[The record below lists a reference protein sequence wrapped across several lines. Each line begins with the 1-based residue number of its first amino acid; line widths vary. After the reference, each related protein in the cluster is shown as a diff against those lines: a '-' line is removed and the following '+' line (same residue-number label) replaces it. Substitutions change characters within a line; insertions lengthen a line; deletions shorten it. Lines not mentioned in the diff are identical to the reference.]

1 MILKGISLCGF
12 KSFYRKVN
20 LDFGSGITAIVGPNG
35 CGKSN
40 IADAIRWVLGEQNPR
55 VLRGKRMDDTIFK
68 GTQSRKP
75 LNMTEVS
82 LVFDNSNGSTSLPY
96 EEVTVTRKLFR
107 SGESEYRINDLECRL
122 KDVTDLILDAGI
134 GNDAYSL
141 IEQKMIDAILNG
153 RSGERRR
160 IIEEAAGIV
169 KYKERRRQAIRKL
182 ERTRHDLDHIQV
194 LVDEVE
200 RTVRGLKRHVGKAKR
215 YKAFRE
221 REREIDI
228 VVARNEAAELGK
240 RDDIVRG
247 HLKTLEEERRAA
259 LVRLQGIEDKLRE
272 CKTGL
277 MTREE
282 RLNAMREDLKGR
294 ILVIKSQDERLAIL
308 RERTTH
314 RRQRQER
321 IGIEMTES
329 RASVESLE
337 EERKALAS
345 EREEKSLR
353 LEEVS
358 GRLVELEAERS
369 LVEGELQGEENRF
382 RAGEKDRLRR
392 LEAVTENKARLGALK
407 SERAS
412 LTERMERLDREIG
425 EKQSVIDR
433 SIGEREGFSEEIAEL
448 KTVVDQ
454 MSLRLRKLSRLRE
467 KIGRR
472 RDFSDSELKK
482 QQLQLNNVTTQLE
495 MQKRWR
501 DDYEGY
507 PPGVASVLRER
518 EKLPGIV
525 GTVGDL
531 FEIEEQFARAIET
544 GLAPYLKMVVS
555 ESTLSALNAINFLRS
570 EGKGVAS
577 FISLEMIRSMA
588 DSRVTKPPPWV
599 IASGIDV
606 VRCEPKLRPLRDV
619 LLGDLW
625 IVPPPQSRE
634 DFDEYLNAQARVIS
648 LDGSLLRDGMVI
660 GGGVDGRDIPFLLQR
675 SKRIEDL
682 EREATSLSQML
693 DKTESGFRKL
703 NQLLKGADEEYS
715 KLQNRSSMET
725 EALREKEVMVQTLER
740 EGTLLREEIRRLQ
753 EERNHLFS
761 LQESKEKEIRE
772 LETAR
777 EEAEREVSETDEPD
791 SGIHLDL
798 IKDRKNALDKEIEGL
813 KVEGAALGSIL
824 TEYGKRLEGIERTI
838 GNRMETIQR
847 LESESASLEAE
858 LVLIGDED
866 RQLREGRDE
875 TARLV
880 DRLDGDVSRS
890 EDEIR
895 IVRAEVSRDEED
907 LGKLRREIEEKVS
920 RIQNLVLEKNDLQN
934 RASSLRERI
943 EEKYGIDISELPPIG
958 DGEDIQVE
966 DLKQELGDIRS
977 KISSLGYVNFVA
989 LEEYEREEERCALLR
1004 SQRDDL
1010 VESKE
1015 SLEKT
1020 IRKINR
1026 TAREQFIETFD
1037 RVRENF
1043 QETFRVLFR
1052 GGRADLIMA
1061 DGEDPLEAEIDM
1073 VAQPLGKRLES
1084 IDLLSGGERAL
1095 TALALL
1101 FGIYLVKPSPFCILD
1116 EADAALDDAN
1126 VDRLLEML
1134 FRFKRDT
1141 QFILIT
1147 HNKKTMS
1154 AANCLY
1160 GVTMAEPGISKIV
1173 SVSLDETDGG
1183 KKGHPKKTVTREE
1196 TASV

>member
-1 MILKGISLCGF
+1 MILKGIRLCGF

-107 SGESEYRINDLECRL
+107 SGESEYLINNMECRL

-141 IEQKMIDAILNG
+141 IEQKMIDEILNG

-200 RTVRGLKRHVGKAKR
+200 RTVRGLKRHVGKARR

-221 REREIDI
+221 REKEIEI
-228 VVARNEAAELGK
+228 VVARNEATRYRE
-240 RDDIVRG
+240 RENIVREQ
-247 HLKTLEEERRAA
+247 LQTLEKGRQAAFTRVQSLEE
-259 LVRLQGIEDKLRE
+259 KLRE
-272 CKTGL
+272 SKAGL
-277 MTREE
+277 TTREE
-282 RLNAMREDLKGR
+282 RLNAMREDLKTR
-294 ILVIKSQDERLAIL
+294 VLEIKSQDERLAIL

-321 IGIEMTES
+321 IGIEMADNHS
-329 RASVESLE
+329 SVESLE
-337 EERKALAS
+337 EERKALAGERDVKSHRLKEVSRILEELES
-345 EREEKSLR
+345 ERSAVED
-353 LEEVS
+353 
-358 GRLVELEAERS
+358 ELEKEER
-369 LVEGELQGEENRF
+369 RF
-382 RAGEKDRLRR
+382 RAGEENRLKR
-392 LEAVTENKARLGALK
+392 LERVTEIRAKLATLE
-407 SERAS
+407 SERSS
-412 LTERMERLDREIG
+412 LIERVEGLEREIG
-425 EKQSVIDR
+425 EKESVINK
-433 SIGEREGFSEEIAEL
+433 SIGEKEGFSEEVAEL
-448 KTVVDQ
+448 KTIVDE

-467 KIGRR
+467 KVTRR
-472 RDFSDSELKK
+472 RDVSDSELKE
-482 QQLQLNNVTTQLE
+482 QQLRLNNVTTQLE

-507 PPGVASVLRER
+507 PPGVVSVLREKER
-518 EKLPGIV
+518 LPGII
-525 GTVGDL
+525 GTVGEL
-531 FEIEEQFARAIET
+531 FEIEDQFARAIEA

-555 ESTLSALNAINFLRS
+555 ESTRSALNAINFLRS

-577 FISLEMIRSMA
+577 FISLEIIRSVIRKGVA
-588 DSRVTKPPPWV
+588 KPPPWV
-599 IASGIDV
+599 IATGVDV
-606 VRCEPKLRPLRDV
+606 VRCESRLRPLRDA
-619 LLGDLW
+619 LLRDLW

-634 DFDEYLNAQARVIS
+634 DLDEYLNAQARVIS
-648 LDGSLLRDGMVI
+648 LDGSLLRDRMVI
-660 GGGVDGRDIPFLLQR
+660 GGGSDGRDSPFLLQR
-675 SKRIEDL
+675 SRRIEDL
-682 EREATSLSQML
+682 EREAASLSQML
-693 DKTESGFRKL
+693 EKTESDFRKL
-703 NQLLKGADEEYS
+703 NQLLKGADEEYG
-715 KLQNRSSMET
+715 KLQDRSSLET
-725 EALREKEVMVQTLER
+725 EALREKEVMVHALER
-740 EGTLLREEIRRLQ
+740 EGMLLLEEIQRLQ
-753 EERNHLFS
+753 GERNHLLS
-761 LQESKEKEIRE
+761 LRESKEREIE
-772 LETAR
+772 QLGEAR
-777 EEAEREVSETDEPD
+777 EEAENDVPAAGEPN
-791 SGIHLDL
+791 SGGHINLV
-798 IKDRKNALDKEIEGL
+798 KDRKNTLDKEIEGL
-813 KVEGAALGSIL
+813 KVEKAALGSIL
-824 TEYGKRLEGIERTI
+824 TENGKRMEGIEKTLD
-838 GNRMETIQR
+838 NRMETIQR
-847 LESESASLEAE
+847 LESEVASLETE
-858 LVLIGDED
+858 LVLIEDEE
-866 RQLREGRDE
+866 RQLHGRRDE
-875 TARLV
+875 TARIVEKLE
-880 DRLDGDVSRS
+880 GDVSGS

-895 IVRAEVSRDEED
+895 MLRSELGRDEEE
-907 LGKLRREIEEKVS
+907 LGSLRREIDEKVA
-920 RIQNLVLEKNDLQN
+920 RIQNLGLERNDLQN
-934 RASSLRERI
+934 RVSSLQERI
-943 EEKYGIDISELPPIG
+943 EEKYGIKLFELPPIG
-958 DGEDIQVE
+958 EDEDVQVE
-966 DLKQELGDIRS
+966 ELKRELGDIRT
-977 KISSLGYVNFVA
+977 KISNLGYVNFVA
-989 LEEYEREEERCALLR
+989 LEEYEREEERCELLR

-1037 RVRENF
+1037 KVRDNF

-1052 GGRADLIMA
+1052 GGKADLIMA

-1173 SVSLDETDGG
+1173 SVSLDEKELG
-1183 KKGHPKKTVTREE
+1183 KKVHPKETVTREE